1 MNIWECK
8 NFFIILLAVGLLS
21 SGFIGMSQFVF
32 ADNDNKQEKWRE
44 TTLEDLGILQIAA
57 HDFFNTDRCNNK
69 NDKCAVQFENG
80 KLDLSTLL
88 FDPTTGEPRSDDD
101 IMLGGELRNRVSIL
115 IFTVSSELGEKYLE
129 LRAQFGEDLAYE
141 KILDI
146 YHHKVKQSFQRT
158 FDQPFPK
165 PQLGEVDAN
174 HNLALRS
181 GHDFLPGNVIFNG
194 ELVNVF
200 TLTGEKFNQ
209 SERKQKSS
217 PLDGQFDEEFLGID
231 ICITPVFCI
240 NVDLLE
246 ADRSFGDQF
255 DTTFSFDHFME
266 ETSDGRY
273 DKHED
278 VTGLLIELFAR
289 GINLT

>member
-1 MNIWECK
+1 MGIWEYK
-8 NFFIILLAVGLLS
+8 NFLIISLGVGLLS
-21 SGFIGMSQFVF
+21 SGFIGVSQFVF
-32 ADNDNKQEKWRE
+32 ADNENKNGKWME

-57 HDFFNTDRCNNK
+57 HDFFNVDRCDGINAE
-69 NDKCAVQFENG
+69 CAVDFENG

-88 FDPTTGEPRSDDD
+88 FDPTTGEPRLDDD
-101 IMLGGELRNRVSIL
+101 IRKGGELRNRVSIL
-115 IFTVSSELGEKYLE
+115 IFTMSSELGEKYLE
-129 LRAQFGEDLAYE
+129 LRDKFGEELAYE
-141 KILDI
+141 KILHI
-146 YHHKVKQSFQRT
+146 YHNKVKQAFQTT

-165 PQLGEVDAN
+165 PQSGEVDAN

-181 GHDFLPGNVIFNG
+181 GHDYLPGNVIFDG

-200 TLTGEKFNQ
+200 MLTGEKFNQ
-209 SERKQKSS
+209 PERKQSS
-217 PLDGQFDEEFLGID
+217 SKLDGVFDEEFLGID
-231 ICITPVFCI
+231 ICIAPGFCI

-255 DTTFSFDHFME
+255 DTEFSFDHFMV

-273 DKHED
+273 DKDED
-278 VTGLLIELFAR
+278 VTKLLIELFAR